1 MKTLMHRTMMRARTV
16 PEIKLIGWGFLLNG
30 IWEFLQSPLYA
41 DHDRGTIYILWSRL
55 HCTAGDILILLG
67 AYWITS
73 VMFRTRSWPAD
84 RGFPARVVF
93 VGCGFF
99 YTAWSEWFNTRMA
112 GAWTYAPSMP
122 LVFGVG
128 ASPLVQWLLV
138 PGALVFL
145 LKRSGRS

>member
-1 MKTLMHRTMMRARTV
+1 MPSETIRARSV
-16 PEIKLIGWGFLLNG
+16 PEIKLIGWGFVLNG

-55 HCTAGDILILLG
+55 HCTGGDILILLG

-73 VMFRTRSWPAD
+73 LIFRSRTWPTYK
-84 RGFPARVVF
+84 GYPALLVF
-93 VGCGFF
+93 IGCGFV

-112 GAWTYAPSMP
+112 GTWTYAPSMP
-122 LVFGVG
+122 LVFGIG
-128 ASPLVQWLLV
+128 ASPLIQWLII

-145 LKRSGRS
+145 LKRSGPF

>member
-1 MKTLMHRTMMRARTV
+1 MKILTPLWMRARSA

-67 AYWITS
+67 AYWITAL
-73 VMFRTRSWPAD
+73 MFRTRSWLTDKRYPA
-84 RGFPARVVF
+84 VLVF
-93 VGCGFF
+93 IGCGFI
-99 YTAWSEWFNTRMA
+99 YTVWSEWFNTRVA
-112 GAWTYAPSMP
+112 DAWTYAPTMP

-128 ASPLVQWLLV
+128 ASPLLQWLLV
-138 PGALVFL
+138 PVALVFL
-145 LKRSGRS
+145 LERSGRS